1 MQEPDLP
8 LVWVNEKCSPPP
20 RLFQWTVRPANIPLP
35 HQTPFILS
43 HRSQVLWN
51 YYPSNKIQQPSAML
65 PPTSFSVF
73 INCNVKIWN
82 RSQVTG
88 PSHYAIFY
96 GIDWQPI
103 NFQTNIFTATRIAVQ
118 YSGVVGGPLQC
129 HSALLRFNGIHL
141 FKKGILIKIKIYRI
155 IFAFEK
161 SFFLFDMAFLTRGYW
176 NFWYGYYNEKQNPL
190 KPWDFEFDHSLNR
203 LHIVLI

>member
-1 MQEPDLP
+1 MRNVPLHRDCFNEPCD
-8 LVWVNEKCSPPP
+8 
-20 RLFQWTVRPANIPLP
+20 QQI
-35 HQTPFILS
+35 
-43 HRSQVLWN
+43 
-51 YYPSNKIQQPSAML
+51 YPSLIRLLLSYLTGLRSYETIIRQTRFSNLQPCCHLLLSL
-65 PPTSFSVF
+65 FSSITS
-73 INCNVKIWN
+73 NCNVKIWN

-103 NFQTNIFTATRIAVQ
+103 NFQKNIFTATRNAVQ

-141 FKKGILIKIKIYRI
+141 FKKGKLIKIKIYRI

-161 SFFLFDMAFLTRGYW
+161 SFFLFDMAFLTRDSSIGYW